1 VTSFKD
7 DAQPVDA
14 PDPLQRASPA
24 YAGRIEAVAGATNF
38 HERITDGVQACQRQ
52 RSC

>member
-1 VTSFKD
+1 MTIGIEREGRI

-24 YAGRIEAVAGATNF
+24 FAGR
-38 HERITDGVQACQRQ
+38 
-52 RSC
+52 